1 MSTTPQAPAAQ
12 GPDETIVLRDN
23 FVADGAT
30 VPAGNGWAWI
40 AQGWELFRKA
50 PGTWIAM
57 VIVVFV
63 IFCALAFIPVLGSL
77 AGVVLGPV
85 FTAGLVMA
93 GRTLAQGGEAR
104 FGQLFGGFRH
114 RFGVLAAV
122 GAVYLVATVAIVFVV
137 SLASGVG
144 LLTLVGA
151 ESPQDPAAIGATLAI
166 AVLLI
171 LALMLPLL
179 MAVWFAPP
187 LVAFHELGAF
197 EAMKQSFMGCLKN
210 MLPFLLY
217 GAILLVASI
226 VATIPLLL
234 GWLVL
239 GPVMAA
245 SIYTAYRDIYF
256 NRSVV

>member
-1 MSTTPQAPAAQ
+1 MSTTPQAPA
-12 GPDETIVLRDN
+12 PVSDETIVLRDN
-23 FVADGAT
+23 FVPDGAT
-30 VPAGNGWAWI
+30 VPAGNGWTWI
-40 AQGWELFRKA
+40 AEAWGLFRKA
-50 PGTWIAM
+50 AGTWIAM
-57 VIVVFV
+57 VVVVFV
-63 IFCALAFIPVLGSL
+63 IFAALAFIPVLGSL

-93 GRTLAQGGEAR
+93 ARTLEQGGEAQ

-122 GAVYLVATVAIVFVV
+122 GAIYLVATVAIVFIV

-144 LLTLVGA
+144 LLTLVGV
-151 ESPQDPAAIGATLAI
+151 ERPQDPAALGVTIAI

-171 LALMLPLL
+171 AALMLPLL

-187 LVAFHELGAF
+187 LVAFNEMGAF

-210 MLPFLLY
+210 LMPFLLY
-217 GAILLVASI
+217 GVILLVASI
-226 VATIPLLL
+226 VATMPLML

-239 GPVMAA
+239 GPVFAA

-256 NRSVV
+256 RRS